1 MDQRTVSSVIAGRPV
16 ADAPGG
22 RIVSTNPARLDEVV
36 ADVALGDAA
45 LLVTAAQAARDA
57 QRAWADVPAPVR
69 GRAIARSVPRLGSAA
84 AGTSGP
90 TVVMVSAPGCTDS
103 TR

>member
-1 MDQRTVSSVIAGRPV
+1 MDQRTVCSVIAGRPV

-45 LLVTAAQAARDA
+45 LLVTAARAARGA
-57 QRAWADVPAPVR
+57 QQAWADVPAPVR
-69 GRAIARSVPRLGSAA
+69 AHRPPSRRQ
-84 AGTSGP
+84 
-90 TVVMVSAPGCTDS
+90 
-103 TR
+103 